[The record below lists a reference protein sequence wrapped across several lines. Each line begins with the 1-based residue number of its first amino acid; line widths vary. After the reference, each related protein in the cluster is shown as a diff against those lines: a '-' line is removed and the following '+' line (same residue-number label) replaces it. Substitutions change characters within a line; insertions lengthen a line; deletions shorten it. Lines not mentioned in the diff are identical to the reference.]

1 MYLDFL
7 DFKKEL
13 SAKLKKAMKTE
24 ETEDATDMFKYKT
37 YDEYFGDDDNDS
49 WNSTPMNWNMSGP

>member
-13 SAKLKKAMKTE
+13 TAKLKKAMATE
-24 ETEDATDMFKYKT
+24 EAEDATDMFKYKT
-37 YDEYFGDDDNDS
+37 YDEYFGDDDGDS
-49 WNSTPMNWNMSGP
+49 WNNTPVNWNMRS